1 MKLLHVVP
9 SFYPAH
15 VYGGPIESV
24 YALCRHVAAQ
34 GCEVRVLSTD
44 ANGLDQVLDVE
55 KGRETVL
62 PGDIRVRYC
71 RRLMHHS
78 ISLEL
83 LGQIIEAIRWADVI
97 HLTAVYSFP
106 TLPTLLACKLFSKP
120 LIWSPRGALQRWS
133 GSAKLRRK
141 QIWEWLCASVAPPE
155 LTLHVTSAEEARESR
170 RAFPQAHIAIIA
182 NGMEIPRLLNS
193 RRTAKPLRLVFFGR
207 LDPKKGIEN
216 LIDACALLKRTGQLE
231 FSLTIAGA
239 GNPLYTQSLRDKIAG
254 LDLAGEVDMIGAVY
268 GKAKEDLFGAAAIVV
283 VPSHTENF
291 ALVVAEALAHGVPVI
306 ASKGTPWRKLEENG
320 CGLWEDN
327 DAASLADAVARMALM
342 SLGEMGRRGRDWMA
356 REFSWQ
362 ERAAEMMELYQ
373 SSLHG
378 APKLAGI
385 IHATRKHDD
394 TLSIEV

>member
-9 SFYPAH
+9 SFYPGH
-15 VYGGPIESV
+15 VYGGPIETV

-44 ANGLDQVLDVE
+44 ANGLEQVLDVE
-55 KGRETVL
+55 KDRDTVL
-62 PGDIRVRYC
+62 PGNLRVRYC
-71 RRLMHHS
+71 RRLMRHS
-78 ISLEL
+78 VSLEL
-83 LGQIIEAIRWADVI
+83 LGRIFEAVRWADVV

-133 GSAKLRRK
+133 GSAKVKRK
-141 QIWEWLCASVAPPE
+141 QLWQRLCAGVAPRE

-170 RAFPQAHIAIIA
+170 LAFPQAHIAVIA
-182 NGMEIPRLLNS
+182 NGVEIPPLLKS
-193 RRTAKPLRLVFFGR
+193 QRQAKPIHLVFLGR

-216 LIDACALLKRTGQLE
+216 LIDACALLKRTGQWQ

-239 GNPLYTQSLRDKIAG
+239 GNPLYTQSLRDKIAA
-254 LDLAGEVDMIGAVY
+254 LNLAGEVDMIGAVY
-268 GKAKEDLFGAAAIVV
+268 GQAKADLLERASLVV

-306 ASKGTPWRKLEENG
+306 ASKATPWRKLEENG
-320 CGLWEDN
+320 CGLWVDN
-327 DAASLADAVARMALM
+327 DAASLADAIERMAHMPLT
-342 SLGEMGRRGRDWMA
+342 EMGRRGRDWMA

-362 ERAAEMMELYQ
+362 ERAAEMMQLYQ

-378 APKLAGI
+378 APNLA
-385 IHATRKHDD
+385 AQPA
-394 TLSIEV
+394 